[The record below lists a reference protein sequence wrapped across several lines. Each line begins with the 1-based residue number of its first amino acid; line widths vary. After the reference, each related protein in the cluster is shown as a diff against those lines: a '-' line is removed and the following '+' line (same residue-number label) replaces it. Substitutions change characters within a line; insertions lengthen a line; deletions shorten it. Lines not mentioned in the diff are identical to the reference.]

1 MNNKDTK
8 YDESYAN
15 EKFDQL
21 IDHFISKESLKLAN
35 LQNDKEN
42 YERNKQSLIESARII
57 LNEIIDVKN
66 SDERKALV
74 DKEIAR
80 FEKYMWGYY
89 IIEPLLMDKDI
100 SDIKILSYDNI
111 TYKKNGERFVS
122 DLRFANA
129 ADFKRFVSMVCTRN
143 KKNFSVANAQVKF
156 SDSLSNPLF
165 RLRFNLS
172 SENINSSGIPS
183 MHIRTIPKN
192 KVTLDMLV
200 EKGYM
205 STKQKNYL
213 IKHFKAG
220 ESVVFIGANA
230 SGKTTGTNGLLEEFP
245 RNKSALIIQETDE
258 LFVNEKNH
266 PMVQVQHTVE
276 DNSESAVNHTLAEL
290 ANVGLMDD
298 VDMFVLGEVKS
309 GVDAAALPAIIAT
322 GSQVMLTGHGNNEL
336 EGVYK
341 LADYV
346 KQATGYSM
354 DQSLKFFSGLDLICY
369 IEKYKLK
376 SMSRVY
382 GWDYEN
388 ERLKMSKLDDDGNP
402 IDKKYINSDESDKN
416 KETDTDEFVIS
427 LDDIGIGA

>member
-1 MNNKDTK
+1 MMNNKKTNMDV
-8 YDESYAN
+8 SYSN
-15 EKFDQL
+15 EVFDQL

-42 YERNKQSLIESARII
+42 YERNKNSLIESAKII
-57 LNEIIDVKN
+57 LNDIISNKN
-66 SDERKALV
+66 VSNK
-74 DKEIAR
+74 DKLIKEEIAR

-89 IIEPLLMDKDI
+89 VIEPLLSDPDI

-111 TYKKNGERFVS
+111 SYKKNGKRYVS
-122 DLRFANA
+122 DIKFANI
-129 ADFKRFVSMVCTRN
+129 ADYKRFVSMICTRN

-183 MHIRTIPKN
+183 VHIRTISKI
-192 KVTLDMLV
+192 KVTLDELV
-200 EKGYM
+200 KRKYM
-205 STKQKNYL
+205 TNKEKNYL
-213 IKHFKAG
+213 IERFQAG
-220 ESVVFIGANA
+220 ESIVFIGANA
-230 SGKTTGTNGLLEEFP
+230 SGKTTGVNGLLEVFP
-245 RNKSALIIQETDE
+245 YDKSALIIQETDE
-258 LFVNEKNH
+258 LFVDEKKH

-276 DNSESAVNHTLAEL
+276 DNGESQVNHTLYEL

-298 VDMFVLGEVKS
+298 DDMFVLGEVKS
-309 GVDAAALPAIIAT
+309 GEDAGALPALIAT
-322 GSQVMLTGHGNNEL
+322 GSQVMLTGHGNDEI
-336 EGVYK
+336 EGIYK

-354 DQSLKFFSGLDLICY
+354 DQCLKFFAGLDLVCY

-388 ERLKMSKLDDDGNP
+388 ERLKISKIDENFNP
-402 IDKKYINSDESDKN
+402 IDKKVAGGNINEDSADAGDFII
-416 KETDTDEFVIS
+416 TF
-427 LDDIGIGA
+427 DDLEIGA

>member
-57 LNEIIDVKN
+57 LNEIIDIKN

-74 DKEIAR
+74 DEEIAR

-89 IIEPLLMDKDI
+89 IIEPLLMDKDV

-200 EKGYM
+200 ERGYM
-205 STKQKNYL
+205 TTKQKNFL

-220 ESVVFIGANA
+220 ESVIFIGANA
-230 SGKTTGTNGLLEEFP
+230 SGKTTGTNALLEEFP
-245 RNKSALIIQETDE
+245 WNKSALIIQETDE

-276 DNSESAVNHTLAEL
+276 DNSESTVNHTLAEL

-298 VDMFVLGEVKS
+298 DDMFVLGEVKS

-322 GSQVMLTGHGNNEL
+322 GSQVMLTGHGNDEI

-354 DQSLKFFSGLDLICY
+354 DQSLKFFSGLDLVCY

-388 ERLKMSKLDDDGNP
+388 ECLKMSKLDDDGNP

>member
-1 MNNKDTK
+1 MNNNNVK
-8 YDESYAN
+8 YDASYAN
-15 EKFDQL
+15 GIFDQL

-35 LQNDKEN
+35 LQNDKDN

-66 SDERKALV
+66 LDERKKLV
-74 DKEIAR
+74 DEEIAR

-89 IIEPLLMDKDI
+89 VIEPLLMDPDI
-100 SDIKILSYDNI
+100 SDIKILSYENI
-111 TYKKNGERFVS
+111 TFKKKGERFVS
-122 DLRFANA
+122 DLKFANA
-129 ADFKRFVSMVCTRN
+129 ADFNRFVSMVCTRN

-156 SDSLSNPLF
+156 SDSLSNPIF

-172 SENINSSGIPS
+172 SGNINSSGTPS
-183 MHIRTIPKN
+183 MHIRTVPKI

-200 EKGYM
+200 DRGYM
-205 STKQKNYL
+205 TVKQKDYL
-213 IKHFKAG
+213 VKHFKAG
-220 ESVVFIGANA
+220 ESIIFIGANA
-230 SGKTTGTNGLLEEFP
+230 SGKTTGANALLEEFP
-245 RNKSALIIQETDE
+245 WNKSALIMQETDE
-258 LFVNEKNH
+258 LFVNKENH

-276 DNSESAVNHTLAEL
+276 DNSESTVQHTLSEL

-298 VDMFVLGEVKS
+298 DDMFVLGEVKS

-322 GSQVMLTGHGNNEL
+322 GSQVMLTGHGNNEI
-336 EGVYK
+336 EGIYK

-354 DQSLKFFSGLDLICY
+354 DQSLKFFAGLDLVCY
-369 IEKYKLK
+369 IERYKLK

-388 ERLKMSKLDDDGNP
+388 ETLKVSKLDDDGNP
-402 IDKKYINSDESDKN
+402 IDTELA
-416 KETDTDEFVIS
+416 DTNMKLDADEFVMS
-427 LDDIGIGA
+427 LEDIGIGV